1 MDLGTASRARPRPS
15 LRRADKTKLSKRQLE
30 IQLGRLKILE
40 KPNLKLEQ
48 YPVSSEAASELLYMA
63 GFEHKDLDG
72 RVIDLG
78 TGTGRLAIGAAL
90 MGARKVVGVDTDKRA
105 IALARENGETAKVQ
119 VEWVESDIEKV
130 SGRFDT
136 VIMNP
141 PYGTRTSH
149 ADTEFLKK
157 AIELAPVAYS
167 IHKSSTRDFLVQL
180 VTRSGW
186 QVNQIRSMRM
196 AIPHLF
202 EFHEKKRATVEV
214 DLYRIKRGSV

>member
-1 MDLGTASRARPRPS
+1 M
-15 LRRADKTKLSKRQLE
+15 ADKTKLSKRQLE

-48 YPVSSEAASELLYMA
+48 YPVSSEVASELLYMA
-63 GFEHKDLDG
+63 GFEHNDLDG

-90 MGARKVVGVDTDKRA
+90 MGAEKVVGVDTDKRA
-105 IALARENGETAKVQ
+105 IALARENGETARVQ
-119 VEWVESDIEKV
+119 VEWVESDIETV

-157 AIELAPVAYS
+157 AIGLASVVYS
-167 IHKSSTRDFLVQL
+167 IHKSSTREFLVQL

-186 QVNQIRSMRM
+186 QVDQIRSMRM

-202 EFHEKKRATVEV
+202 EFHDKKRATVEV

>member
-1 MDLGTASRARPRPS
+1 M
-15 LRRADKTKLSKRQLE
+15 ADKTKLSKRQLE
-30 IQLGRLKILE
+30 IQLDKLKILQ

-48 YPVSSEAASELLYMA
+48 FPVSSEAASELLYLA
-63 GFEHKDLDG
+63 GFEHNDLDG
-72 RVIDLG
+72 RIIDLG

-90 MGARKVVGVDTDKRA
+90 MGAEAVVGVDVDA
-105 IALARENGETAKVQ
+105 QALALAKENAEAAKVR

-141 PYGTRTSH
+141 PFGTRTSH
-149 ADTEFLKK
+149 ADTAFLRK
-157 AIELAPVAYS
+157 AIELAHVAYS
-167 IHKSSTRDFLVQL
+167 IHKSSTRDFLFQFITKL
-180 VTRSGW
+180 GA
-186 QVNQIRSMRM
+186 QVDQVRSMRM

-214 DLYRIKRGSV
+214 DLYRIRRGSV

>member
-1 MDLGTASRARPRPS
+1 VASS
-15 LRRADKTKLSKRQLE
+15 VSKMADKTKLSKRQLE
-30 IQLGRLKILE
+30 IHLGRLKIFE

-63 GFEHKDLDG
+63 GFEYNDLDG

-90 MGARKVVGVDTDKRA
+90 MGARKVVGVDTDERA

-149 ADTEFLKK
+149 ADTRFLEK
-157 AIELAPVAYS
+157 AVQLAPVVYS
-167 IHKSSTRDFLVQL
+167 IHKSSTRDFLLQFMTKL
-180 VTRSGW
+180 GA
-186 QVNQIRSMRM
+186 QVDQVRSMRM

-214 DLYRIKRGSV
+214 DLYRIRRGSV